1 MTEYIA
7 SAASW
12 TFWMPPSC
20 RCDFT
25 VLPARYQTLKP
36 LEMLKIHCIFGAIS
50 VLMKVLITISNGLL
64 NLEDSSVFYQIRE
77 YCLETTDDDTMT
89 AYMSF

>member
-1 MTEYIA
+1 MCWIDGAVDAFHSVAKTKIIY
-7 SAASW
+7 S
-12 TFWMPPSC
+12 
-20 RCDFT
+20 
-25 VLPARYQTLKP
+25 LPNSIKP

-64 NLEDSSVFYQIRE
+64 NLEDSSTFYQICE
-77 YCLETTDDDTMT
+77 YCLENADDDPMM

>member
-1 MTEYIA
+1 MCWIDGAVDAFHSVAKTKIIY
-7 SAASW
+7 S
-12 TFWMPPSC
+12 
-20 RCDFT
+20 
-25 VLPARYQTLKP
+25 LPNSIKP

-64 NLEDSSVFYQIRE
+64 NLEDSSTFYQICE
-77 YCLETTDDDTMT
+77 YCLDTSDDDAMM